1 MQEEREEGYEVRRD
15 DERGTEG
22 KGAKMEILGKIQEEV
37 EVQII
42 LEKEREKLVEKD
54 GEGAVIDDIFSNIY

>member
-1 MQEEREEGYEVRRD
+1 MQEEREEGYEVRRH

-22 KGAKMEILGKIQEEV
+22 KRGKMEILGKIQEEV

-42 LEKEREKLVEKD
+42 LEKEREKLVEKV